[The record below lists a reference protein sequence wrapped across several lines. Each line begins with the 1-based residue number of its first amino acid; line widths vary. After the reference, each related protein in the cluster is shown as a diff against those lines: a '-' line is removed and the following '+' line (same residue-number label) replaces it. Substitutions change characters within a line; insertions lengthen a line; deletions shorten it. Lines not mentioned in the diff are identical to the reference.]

1 MALSKADALTAAR
14 DILLGPRAQESV
26 RLERIHA
33 AMQPCKLAGEFIPS
47 VQIPADAPALM
58 RELARKSDSNYLP
71 LLVKT
76 FRQVMKADG
85 YYSATDEGATDPWA
99 WWQRNRMDSR
109 QTGLVQDAL
118 TYGASYATALPGIYG
133 RNQAGPT
140 ISLYSPREM
149 TALYQDPNA
158 DEWPM
163 LALGRDGYQVTLFDE
178 EMIYRFGIEPG
189 PLGRFDQGRSATLD
203 FGGGLLT
210 FIDSQAHELGVC
222 PVVRYRDRNLL
233 AGEESFGIVEPLI
246 VINERI
252 TETTFQA
259 MVVQY
264 TQAFMQ
270 RYVLGWVPKNEQEEL
285 KAGAARIWYLDEDPA
300 DVKIDQLQ
308 PGAVDMTLREASIRD
323 FAAIGQIPAQALGI
337 DGISNISD
345 ATLAGLEAAKN
356 READEITT
364 SLGES
369 HEQLLRLCSYIDG
382 NEAAADD
389 YNSEIRWR
397 DYEARSFSQTVD
409 GLVKLVQ
416 GVGLDP
422 AIALEDVPGMT
433 EQRLARAQAS
443 VKRSQGAAVLDV
455 LRNAATSRTAA
466 DGGTAGTPQ

>member
-1 MALSKADALTAAR
+1 MALSQTNALSAAR
-14 DILLGPRAQESV
+14 DILLGQRAQESV
-26 RLERIHA
+26 RL
-33 AMQPCKLAGEFIPS
+33 QKLHEAVFPNQMTTAFTPS
-47 VQIPADAPALM
+47 VQIPSDAPPLM
-58 RELARKSDSNYLP
+58 KELARKSQTNYLY

-76 FRQVMKADG
+76 FAQVMKADG
-85 YYSATDEGATDPWA
+85 YYSESDPDAVDPWS

-109 QTGLVQDAL
+109 QTGLVRAAL
-118 TYGASYATALPGIYG
+118 QYGVSYATALPGTYG
-133 RNQAGPT
+133 RNLPGPA

-149 TALYQDPNA
+149 TALYQDPEA

-163 LALGRDGYQVTLFDE
+163 LALGMDGYQVTLLDE
-178 EMIYRFGIEPG
+178 EMVYRFGIEPG
-189 PLGRFDQGRSATLD
+189 PFPYAPLALPAGSLSYGPGRLEFISAE
-203 FGGGLLT
+203 
-210 FIDSQAHELGVC
+210 AHELGVC

-233 AGEESFGIVEPLI
+233 AGEESLGIVEPLLT
-246 VINERI
+246 INERI

-259 MVVQY
+259 LVADY
-264 TQAFMQ
+264 FQAFKQ
-270 RYVLGWVPKNEQEEL
+270 RYVLGWVPRNEQEEL
-285 KAGAARIWYLDEDPA
+285 KAGAARIWYLDQDPA
-300 DVKIDQLQ
+300 DVTIGQLD
-308 PGAVDMTLREASIRD
+308 GGSVSLEMRNAAIRD

-356 READEITT
+356 REAGEITT

-389 YNSEIRWR
+389 YNSEVRWR
-397 DYEARSFSQTVD
+397 DFEARSYAQTVD

-416 GVGLDP
+416 GLGLDP

-443 VKRSQGAAVLDV
+443 VRRQQGASVLEA
-455 LRNAATSRTAA
+455 LRSASGNAGPAA
-466 DGGTAGTPQ
+466 